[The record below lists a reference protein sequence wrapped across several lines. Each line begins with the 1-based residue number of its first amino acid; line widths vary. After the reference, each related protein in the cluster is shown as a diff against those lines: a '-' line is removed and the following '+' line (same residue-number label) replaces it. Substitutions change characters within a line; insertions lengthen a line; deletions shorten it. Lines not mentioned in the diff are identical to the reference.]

1 MVQAGFV
8 WSLESLADAVLCA
21 ALADAVLCAALADAV
36 LCAALPEKNL
46 GMFMIRFDKSPES
59 KILSAVLVTI
69 AACPVCESP
78 MKQLFSRLLAFIC
91 LASFTVSAATVSDPS
106 TAWTQFAGNYDYL
119 ADQQTGQ
126 KAGDMVGDTTGNYGF
141 FVTFNDNGSAS
152 ATDGTLGF
160 RLRLDQAGG
169 TKKDPVFD
177 RVAWIGIDAD
187 TNGSIDA
194 FLGLNLQGSS
204 SNLLIAAPG
213 TGANTSPN
221 TTTVSNTPYQTYAL
235 TTANYNYRP
244 VNSTADGGTTND
256 VTTTTTGDPDYYVSF
271 MIPFTDVVA
280 FLETSSIQINDQSGL
295 RYVTATSTQ
304 TNSLNQDLGGVNG
317 AVNSATTSV
326 DLGGFTQIVTAN
338 GTLIPEPSSGLLVIA
353 SLTAALFVRRRR

>member
-1 MVQAGFV
+1 
-8 WSLESLADAVLCA
+8 
-21 ALADAVLCAALADAV
+21 
-36 LCAALPEKNL
+36 
-46 GMFMIRFDKSPES
+46 
-59 KILSAVLVTI
+59 
-69 AACPVCESP
+69 
-78 MKQLFSRLLAFIC
+78 MKQLFSKLLAFIC
-91 LASFTVSAATVSDPS
+91 LASYAASAATVSDPS
-106 TAWTQFAGNYDYL
+106 SVWTHFAGNYDYL

-126 KAGDMVGDTTGNYGF
+126 KAGDIVGDTTSNYGF
-141 FVTFNDNGSAS
+141 FVTFNDNGGSS

-160 RLRLDQAGG
+160 RLRLDEAGG

-177 RVAWIGIDAD
+177 RVAWVGIDAD
-187 TNGSIDA
+187 INGSIDA

-221 TTTVSNTPYQTYAL
+221 TTTIANTPYQTYAT

-244 VNSTADGGTTND
+244 VNSTTDGGTTND

-271 MIPFTDVVA
+271 MVPFTDVVA
-280 FLETSSIQINDQSGL
+280 FLSTRSIQINDQSPL

-304 TNSLNQDLGGVNG
+304 AYAINQDLGGVNDSI
-317 AVNSATTSV
+317 NSATTWV

-338 GTLIPEPSSGLLVIA
+338 GTLVPEPSSGLLVIA